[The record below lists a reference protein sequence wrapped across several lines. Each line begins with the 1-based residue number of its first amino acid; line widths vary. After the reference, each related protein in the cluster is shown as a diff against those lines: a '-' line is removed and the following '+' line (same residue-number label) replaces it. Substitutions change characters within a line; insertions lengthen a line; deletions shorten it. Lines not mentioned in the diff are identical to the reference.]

1 MSELTQETV
10 ALDAVDRLLVNDL
23 QQGISVCDRPFA
35 QVAEHAGIDEEEVV
49 TRIGRLLNDGVL
61 TRFGPLYNAE
71 RLGGALTLAALSAPD
86 GDFEG
91 IAETVNGFPEVA
103 HNYRRDHKLNMWF
116 VLAVENPER
125 IAEVLNEIETATG
138 CKVFDFPK
146 IDEYYIGLK
155 FHA

>member
-1 MSELTQETV
+1 MTALTQDTV

-23 QQGISVCDRPFA
+23 QEGIPVCERPFA
-35 QVAEHAGIDEEEVV
+35 QAASRAGIDEKEVV
-49 TRIGRLLNDGVL
+49 TRIERLLEGGVL

-71 RLGGALTLAALSAPD
+71 RLGGALTLAALSAREE
-86 GDFEG
+86 DFET
-91 IAETVNGFPEVA
+91 IAETVNGFTEVA
-103 HNYRRDHKLNMWF
+103 HNYRRDHDLNMWF
-116 VLAVENPER
+116 VLAVETPER

-138 CKVFDFPK
+138 CKVLDFPK